1 MVFSNSFTRRAED
14 WVLYYSLEGLKYQ
27 QARKIET
34 HVKLMRNRKYYE
46 NLKNYPEIAE
56 KLKLRFNN
64 EKEEE
69 Q

>member
-1 MVFSNSFTRRAED
+1 
-14 WVLYYSLEGLKYQ
+14 
-27 QARKIET
+27 
-34 HVKLMRNRKYYE
+34 MRNRKYYE